1 MNVHANPA
9 SVDPA
14 EIDVRDNT
22 IPIEAWNSVL
32 FDKFCRFRHLLT
44 GGLAGHSEE
53 FFRRKSYPAG
63 ARVLDVGC
71 GFGET
76 TRHIAAQVGSAG
88 EAVGVDA
95 APKFIEA
102 ATNRDYPL
110 LLGLLT
116 LGAFLTILGNL
127 IADMLYG
134 VVDPRIRYS

>member
-1 MNVHANPA
+1 MNVHANPT
-9 SVDPA
+9 SVDAA
-14 EIDVRDNT
+14 EIDARDNT

-88 EAVGVDA
+88 EAVGV
-95 APKFIEA
+95 
-102 ATNRDYPL
+102 RRR
-110 LLGLLT
+110 
-116 LGAFLTILGNL
+116 
-127 IADMLYG
+127 
-134 VVDPRIRYS
+134 VVP